1 MEHEQQ
7 LNNMANTLD
16 KLREASSTDS
26 TTMEASSS
34 DSTTHTPINKENEN
48 APCLSVV
55 FKDALIR
62 ASSNNKCGGKNEMA
76 SDLLDNLIRLELP
89 PNELRPTLIRV
100 LYNLSSYSNDRTLV
114 KRVTNIL
121 HTI

>member
-16 KLREASSTDS
+16 KLQ
-26 TTMEASSS
+26 EASSS